1 MKSKNYGNY
10 RLNSYWNNNSHI
22 DRLKRIHSDCEEMDL
37 QVPEETISGF
47 HVEADRLFIL
57 YDTSLG
63 IDLPSSD
70 KGIDINN
77 IYISSF
83 NCIFNTDYKGF
94 YCAF

>member
-1 MKSKNYGNY
+1 MNLKNYGNN
-10 RLNSYWNNNSHI
+10 RLDSYWNNNSHTN
-22 DRLKRIHSDCEEMDL
+22 RLKRIHYTNQEMDM
-37 QVPEETISGF
+37 QVPEKTISGF

-57 YDTSLG
+57 YDTSLR

-77 IYISSF
+77 IYISTI

-94 YCAF
+94 ICAF